1 MHGFDSF
8 PESLLFGLY
17 LDFRGRFRWLVFNL
31 SGFKF
36 CECPR
41 FLLHLW
47 WLQGPLSPRS
57 PRAAAVRIRGR
68 SWVLGG
74 CPATSRWDVLPPSH
88 ALSEVHLIF
97 FILWASIQLCCC
109 FHWGAEWFLFLSP
122 GGLYQWGK
130 HFVLGTTERKMNVS
144 ALVHYS
150 FRNKSL
156 KCLIFCFLHFYSP
169 RCLHFY
175 FFCPLKLQKCLL
187 TAQN

>member
-1 MHGFDSF
+1 MSSLLAAFVVVARS
-8 PESLLFGLY
+8 PESQEPQGCRSQ
-17 LDFRGRFRWLVFNL
+17 DTRG
-31 SGFKF
+31 F
-36 CECPR
+36 C
-41 FLLHLW
+41 
-47 WLQGPLSPRS
+47 SPR
-57 PRAAAVRIRGR
+57 R

-74 CPATSRWDVLPPSH
+74 CPATSQWDVLPPSH

-156 KCLIFCFLHFYSP
+156 KCLFFVFFISTLQDVFISIFFAL
-169 RCLHFY
+169 
-175 FFCPLKLQKCLL
+175 
-187 TAQN
+187 